1 MSWKSWLPYYGDQTV
16 RKKLRELDSQ
26 GIGIPMIIAL
36 FLQKSF
42 ELILKQLGSEIP
54 IPLWAT
60 FFLAALLTFLIWLY
74 DRQLKEKASETAEKA
89 KQKAEEKVEE

>member
-1 MSWKSWLPYYGDQTV
+1 MSWKNWLPFTGDRSV

-26 GIGIPMIIAL
+26 GIGTPMIIAL

-42 ELILKQLGSEIP
+42 ELILKQLGTEIP

-60 FFLAALLTFLIWLY
+60 FFLAALLTFTIWLY
-74 DRQLKEKASETAEKA
+74 DKQLRKKASETAEKA
-89 KQKAEEKVEE
+89 KDKAEEKVEE

>member
-1 MSWKSWLPYYGDQTV
+1 MSWKSRLPLYGNDRSV

-26 GIGIPMIIAL
+26 GIGVPMIIAL

-60 FFLAALLTFLIWLY
+60 FFLAAVLTFVIWLY
-74 DRQLKEKASETAEKA
+74 DKQLKQKASEAKDKA
-89 KQKAEEKVEE
+89 TDE

>member
-16 RKKLRELDSQ
+16 RKKLRELDQ
-26 GIGIPMIIAL
+26 AGIGVPMIIIL

-60 FFLAALLTFLIWLY
+60 FFLAALLTLVIWVY
-74 DRQLKEKASETAEKA
+74 DRQLREKAEEAKEKAKD
-89 KQKAEEKVEE
+89 KVEE

>member
-1 MSWKSWLPYYGDQTV
+1 MSWKNWLPYYGDQSV

-54 IPLWAT
+54 LPLWAT
-60 FFLAALLTFLIWLY
+60 FMLAALLTFVIWLY
-74 DRQLKEKASETAEKA
+74 DRQLRKKASEAKDKA
-89 KQKAEEKVEE
+89 KEKVDDSTN